1 MKNNISQCLNLSVV
15 AERSSLIVCSEQVDM
30 LARLL
35 NISSKIGLA
44 SPVLVIDSHEI
55 LTVNVN
61 QQVYHLNTT
70 SGVLRESYMLK
81 SVHVTNVVAEYRDGS
96 FRAVALNSFLQRRSN
111 FSGIVL
117 DLVSVQQIPHLYI
130 EHDYDPIQ
138 GC

>member
-1 MKNNISQCLNLSVV
+1 M
-15 AERSSLIVCSEQVDM
+15 AERSSLIVCSDQIEMV
-30 LARLL
+30 ARLL
-35 NISSKIGLA
+35 NISSKIGIA
-44 SPVLVIDSHEI
+44 SPVLVVDSHEI
-55 LTVNVN
+55 LIVNVN

-81 SVHVTNVVAEYRDGS
+81 SVQVTNVVAEYQGGE

>member
-1 MKNNISQCLNLSVV
+1 MKIISLNFSVV
-15 AERSSLIVCSEQVDM
+15 AERSSLIVCSEEIEM
-30 LARLL
+30 LTRLL
-35 NISSKIGLA
+35 NISSKIGIA
-44 SPVLVIDSHEI
+44 SPVLVVDSHEI

-70 SGVLRESYMLK
+70 AGVLRESYMLK
-81 SVHVTNVVAEYRDGS
+81 SVHVTNVVAEFRDGS
-96 FRAVALNSFLQRRSN
+96 WRAFTSKSFLQRRSN

-130 EHDYDPIQ
+130 NHDYNPIQ